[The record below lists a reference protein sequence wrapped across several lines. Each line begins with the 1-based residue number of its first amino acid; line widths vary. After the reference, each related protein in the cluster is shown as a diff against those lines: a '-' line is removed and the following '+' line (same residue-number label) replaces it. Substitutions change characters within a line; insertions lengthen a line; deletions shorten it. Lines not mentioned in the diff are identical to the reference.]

1 MESAV
6 QVRWNLRYE
15 RGIICGMDMGG
26 LGMGGVA
33 PTGYLPRVVD
43 QQMADSLRSSPA
55 VLVEGPRACG
65 KTWTGR
71 RFADSVVRFDELPST
86 QVKLE
91 VDPAAFLVG
100 DVPRLLDEWHL
111 ADGVWNAMRH
121 ACDDR
126 AVNGQFILAG
136 SVRPTHA
143 ITDHSGAGRVARLR
157 MRPMSLFESGDST
170 GSISL
175 SGLLSGGPC
184 RSDPPGADLDRV
196 TELVC
201 RGGFPRFITMTPADA
216 GDRMGDYLRDMAML
230 DIRGRGASHD
240 PLKMLALI
248 TSLARNEGT
257 AASAR
262 TLIADTAAT
271 GGPSDRDTV
280 RRYLAR
286 LVEAF
291 VVEPLP
297 AWSTHL
303 RSSATLRKT
312 PKRYFSDPS
321 LAAAA
326 LRASPAGL
334 RADLPALGLLFESLA
349 VRDLRVYAQ
358 AAKAE
363 VRYYADSKNL
373 EADAIIARGAGD
385 WAAVEV
391 KLGGADAIASA
402 VASLRRVR
410 SKVDTLQ
417 AGEPS
422 RLIVL
427 TAVGRAFETVDDIA
441 VVPITLLGP

>member
-1 MESAV
+1 
-6 QVRWNLRYE
+6 
-15 RGIICGMDMGG
+15 MDVGTA
-26 LGMGGVA
+26 A
-33 PTGYLPRVVD
+33 PAGYLPRVTD
-43 QQMADSLRSSPA
+43 QQMVDSLRSSPA
-55 VLVEGPRACG
+55 VAVEGPRACG

-71 RFADSVVRFDELPST
+71 RFSNSVVRFDELPST
-86 QVKLE
+86 QIRLE
-91 VDPAAFLVG
+91 ANPAAFLVG
-100 DVPRLLDEWHL
+100 DTPRLLDEWHL
-111 ADGVWNAMRH
+111 AGGVWNAMRH

-126 AVNGQFILAG
+126 ALNGQFILAG
-136 SVRPTHA
+136 SIRPTYA

-157 MRPMSLFESGDST
+157 MRPMSLFESGDSN
-170 GSISL
+170 GHISL
-175 SGLLSGGPC
+175 SRLLSGGPC
-184 RSDPPGADLDRV
+184 RADPPEADLSRV
-196 TELVC
+196 AELVC
-201 RGGFPRFITMTPADA
+201 RGGFPRFIAMDPADA
-216 GDRMGDYLRDMAML
+216 SDRMGDYLRDIAML
-230 DIRGRGASHD
+230 DVRGGEAFHD

-248 TSLARNEGT
+248 SSLARNEGT

-262 TLIADTAAT
+262 TLIADTSGA

-286 LVEAF
+286 LTEAF

-303 RSSATLRKT
+303 RSSATLRST
-312 PKRYFSDPS
+312 PKRYFADPS

-334 RADLPALGLLFESLA
+334 RADLPTLGLLFESLA

-358 AAKAE
+358 AARAE
-363 VRYYADSKNL
+363 VRYYLDSKNL
-373 EADAIIARGAGD
+373 EADAIITRGPGD

-402 VASLRRVR
+402 IASLRRIR
-410 SKVDTLQ
+410 SKVDTQQ